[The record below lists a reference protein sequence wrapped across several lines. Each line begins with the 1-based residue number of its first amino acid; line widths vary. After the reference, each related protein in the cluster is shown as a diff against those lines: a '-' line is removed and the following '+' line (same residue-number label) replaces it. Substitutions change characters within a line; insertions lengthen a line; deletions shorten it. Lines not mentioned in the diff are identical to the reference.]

1 MMTTMIKSPV
11 DTETFGQLQE
21 IMADEF
27 AELIEFFT
35 SDTQECL
42 IALKQGVETQDSA
55 QVGAICHKLKSSSK
69 LVGAFEL
76 AEFAHLLEDYRENN
90 DQQTA
95 IIHLSHLQAEFTDV
109 LEWLNKQPI
118 AA

>member
-1 MMTTMIKSPV
+1 MTHTPV
-11 DTETFGQLQE
+11 DEETYSQLQE

-27 AELIEFFT
+27 AELIGLFT
-35 SDTQECL
+35 TDTEQCL
-42 IALKQGVETQDSA
+42 ITLKQCVATQDSP
-55 QVGAICHKLKSSSK
+55 QVGALCHKLKSSSK

-76 AEFAHLLEDYRENN
+76 AEYAHLLEDYRENN